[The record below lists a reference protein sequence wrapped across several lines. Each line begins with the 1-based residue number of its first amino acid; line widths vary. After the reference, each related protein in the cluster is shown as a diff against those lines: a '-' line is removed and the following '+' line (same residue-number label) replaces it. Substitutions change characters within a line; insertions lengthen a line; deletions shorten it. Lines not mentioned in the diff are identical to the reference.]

1 MSTSSTWASRKLSLA
16 VTAIACAGALLVI
29 WIVLLWPLALWAER
43 RADSYPFKGG
53 EDSLRYLLPTI
64 HGQPGQGRLLLM
76 GSSNAGEGLLYETL
90 ERDLPGLRVTHGAVS
105 MARLTEMKVLLEYIE
120 EVYGAAA
127 LPEIVVLGAST
138 RLISNVP
145 WDEPS
150 RAFHAIDTYSAA
162 FKVES
167 SPQEGSRLVRKTWLE
182 GVQSRWR
189 MLTKQLPRLQSAM
202 ATFLLDTTGH
212 RTPYVEFDDRREVR
226 ALTYTI
232 SPSSRVAPFPEE
244 IVRSA
249 GFIWRVGLFDAVA
262 RYVRFR
268 YSPYLAP
275 IHAPQ
280 ARKEI
285 IKLASSTHMWWK
297 DVRPWKPAG
306 DALAHREL
314 AELAAFAAA
323 RGIDLYV
330 INLPEHPDVV
340 AVYEGSLRA
349 EYMAMIE
356 EAFGDRFLNLGD
368 YLPVEQF
375 NDSEHPGYVGAVRL
389 SKRVGEFIA
398 HHRQGPG

>member
-1 MSTSSTWASRKLSLA
+1 MSTSSTWASRKLTLA
-16 VTAIACAGALLVI
+16 VSAIACAGALLII
-29 WIVLLWPLALWAER
+29 WVVLLWPLALWAER
-43 RADSYPFKGG
+43 RAGSYPYKGG
-53 EDSLRYLLPTI
+53 EDALRYLLPAI

-76 GSSNAGEGLLYETL
+76 GSSNAGEGLLYEVL

-120 EVYGAAA
+120 KVYGAPA
-127 LPEIVVLGAST
+127 LPEVVVLGAST

-145 WDEPS
+145 WDESS

-167 SPQEGSRLVRKTWLE
+167 SPQEGSRLVPKSWFE

-189 MLTKQLPRLQSAM
+189 MLMKQAPRFRSAM
-202 ATFLLDTTGH
+202 AMLLLDSTGH
-212 RTPYVEFDDRREVR
+212 RKAYVEFDDRREVR
-226 ALTYTI
+226 ALTYTVG
-232 SPSSRVAPFPEE
+232 PSSRAAPFPEE
-244 IVRSA
+244 FARA
-249 GFIWRVGLFDAVA
+249 ADFIRRVGLYDAVA
-262 RYVRFR
+262 RYLRFR

-280 ARKEI
+280 SREEVGR
-285 IKLASSTHMWWK
+285 LASSTRMWWK
-297 DVRPWKPAG
+297 DVRSWKPAG

-340 AVYEGSLRA
+340 TVYEGNLRA
-349 EYMAMIE
+349 DYLAMLE
-356 EAFGDRFLNLGD
+356 GAFGDRFLNLGD

-389 SKRVGEFIA
+389 SQRVGEFIA